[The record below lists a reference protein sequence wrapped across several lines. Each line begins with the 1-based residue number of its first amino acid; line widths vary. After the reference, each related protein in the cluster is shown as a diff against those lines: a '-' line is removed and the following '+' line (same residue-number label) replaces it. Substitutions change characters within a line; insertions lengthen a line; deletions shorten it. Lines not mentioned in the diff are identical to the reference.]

1 VRLDPGAIFLP
12 DIAARYPGYIWI
24 PLRTDLIGPMLQPGT
39 FALTLLLSLLT
50 ALGPLSMDMYLPS
63 LPDIGRTLNAPI
75 VQVQLTISS
84 YLFGFAAGQIFYGPV
99 SDRFGRRP
107 VLLAALVLYALAT
120 IGCAVAQSIGGLIA
134 LRFLQ
139 AVGGAGAIVLARAVV
154 RDIYSGVRAGREL
167 SLMGAIT
174 GVAPIV
180 APVIGGGLQIWFGWR
195 ATFVLLVA
203 FAALIGAVAA
213 RLLPETLRET
223 IKAPFSL
230 GAMSEMYRSV
240 AVHRSFLAHLA
251 ILTSA
256 FVGLFAWISGAP
268 VVMQS
273 AIYGLSPFAFGV
285 TFAIGAGGYVLG
297 TFIAARIVMRLGLD
311 RLIGIGTAAMAL
323 GGLAMAAV
331 IGVALSH
338 VLWFVA
344 AMTLYLAGLGFAL
357 PATMAGALTPFPDRA
372 GTASSVLGFAQQTG
386 AAITAAAVGAYLGR
400 SAWPVASVV
409 AVMGCLSFLIW
420 LWTRQVRR
428 HGEFQPR

>member
-1 VRLDPGAIFLP
+1 
-12 DIAARYPGYIWI
+12 
-24 PLRTDLIGPMLQPGT
+24 MLQPGT

-84 YLFGFAAGQIFYGPV
+84 YLFGFAAGQIFYGPI

-107 VLLAALVLYALAT
+107 ILLAALVLYAFAT

-174 GVAPIV
+174 GVAPII

-203 FAALIGAVAA
+203 FAALIGVVAA

-223 IKAPFSL
+223 IKTPFSL
-230 GAMSEMYRSV
+230 SAMAEMYRSV
-240 AVHRSFLAHLA
+240 AVHRGFLAYLA

-256 FVGLFAWISGAP
+256 FIGLFAWISGAP

-285 TFAIGAGGYVLG
+285 TFAVGAGGYVLG

-323 GGLAMAAV
+323 GGLAMAMV
-331 IGVALSH
+331 IGAALGH
-338 VLWFVA
+338 VLWFVG

-409 AVMGCLSFLIW
+409 AAMGCLSFLIW

-428 HGEFQPR
+428 HGEFPPR